1 MANLEEIKRGAPLRA
16 TSSYLIP
23 VGDLSLE
30 DRQALR
36 RDADRKLI
44 MNALDARIKSDDK
57 DLLIRDT
64 LPNTDLGLAAQED
77 WLIAG
82 AGILATELQYLSAA
96 VANNRVIGFFGVSVE
111 SAPASISRLR
121 LTLGAASA
129 QTRGSY
135 QLEQLYSRLEPAGY
149 FSELVQFVQIEVCR
163 IMVMPRL
170 AFVANSER
178 LAFMAR
184 TVEPIG
190 GVISTASV

>member
-135 QLEQLYSRLEPAGY
+135 QLEQLYSRLETAGY